1 MVANAPRRYCIYHSR
16 EGRLRC
22 CFVTGRDCELAP
34 NYGGIGGREGSLSV
48 FVQVL
53 LKHESAINIMCREEP
68 HYKIDFKTETLW
80 KIIPLNTT

>member
-1 MVANAPRRYCIYHSR
+1 M
-16 EGRLRC
+16 
-22 CFVTGRDCELAP
+22 
-34 NYGGIGGREGSLSV
+34 SV